1 MHPSRGMLRRNWCSC
16 TVQSP
21 FSLIICS
28 IIFHRA
34 RGAGLQETS
43 FGRFQKGGKYSMFGF
58 FRRKKQLAGGQRKG
72 RAPGTEI
79 YYHSELVPELLDDHK
94 QLLKLFTEIGQ
105 EYAAERFTQLP
116 LLLRDFGT
124 LLREHLLKENVKLY
138 IYLKHTLADDP
149 ESAALTQG
157 FRSEMHGINRTVTR
171 FLSHYILDE
180 WDEQRRKQFG
190 ADLDAI
196 GKVLVK
202 RIETEESVLYPLYQ
216 PPKSKA

>member
-1 MHPSRGMLRRNWCSC
+1 
-16 TVQSP
+16 
-21 FSLIICS
+21 
-28 IIFHRA
+28 
-34 RGAGLQETS
+34 
-43 FGRFQKGGKYSMFGF
+43 MFGF
-58 FRRKKQLAGGQRKG
+58 FRRKKQLAGGQRQG

-216 PPKSKA
+216 PPKPKA

>member
-1 MHPSRGMLRRNWCSC
+1 
-16 TVQSP
+16 
-21 FSLIICS
+21 
-28 IIFHRA
+28 
-34 RGAGLQETS
+34 
-43 FGRFQKGGKYSMFGF
+43 MFGF
-58 FRRKKQLAGGQRKG
+58 FRRKKQLAGGQGGRK
-72 RAPGTEI
+72 APGTEI
-79 YYHSELVPELLDDHK
+79 YYHEELVPELLDDHK
-94 QLLKLFTEIGQ
+94 RLLELFAEIGR

-116 LLLRDFGT
+116 LMLRDFGT

-138 IYLKHTLADDP
+138 IYLKHTLADDA

-171 FLSHYILDE
+171 FLSHYILDD

-196 GKVLVK
+196 GKVLAK

-216 PPKSKA
+216 PPKSGV

>member
-1 MHPSRGMLRRNWCSC
+1 MGNQVALYSHRFLRK
-16 TVQSP
+16 
-21 FSLIICS
+21 
-28 IIFHRA
+28 FHSKR
-34 RGAGLQETS
+34 RGA
-43 FGRFQKGGKYSMFGF
+43 
-58 FRRKKQLAGGQRKG
+58 RKG
-72 RAPGTEI
+72 RAPGTQI
-79 YYHSELVPELLDDHK
+79 YYHRELVPELLDDHK

-216 PPKSKA
+216 PHPNPRSEPHQIGNQGFSGPEKGL